1 MANQWRT
8 PPARS
13 REKKKAGG
21 KPPAPPRQA
30 GGAQRQEPKK
40 QLWKPGALLAPI
52 PPALVSCG
60 TLEKP
65 NVLTVAWT
73 GILATHP
80 ATTYISLRPERY
92 SYGLIRES
100 GEFVINLTT
109 EELVRAADFCGAR
122 SGRTIDKF
130 REMAL
135 TPLAASAVSAPLIA
149 ESPIHLECR
158 VREIIPLGSHDM
170 FLSDIVAVQVDEGC
184 LDREGK
190 LHIER
195 CHLAAFAHGEYFALG
210 RPLGAF
216 GFSVRR
222 RFTRHPAAGNAK
234 QADK

>member
-1 MANQWRT
+1 MANKRET
-8 PPARS
+8 PPARHLAKRKAAKGFPI
-13 REKKKAGG
+13 REG
-21 KPPAPPRQA
+21 QA
-30 GGAQRQEPKK
+30 GGPQRQGQQK

-80 ATTYISLRPERY
+80 AATYISLRPERY
-92 SYGLIRES
+92 SYGLIRKA
-100 GEFVINLTT
+100 GEFVINLTS
-109 EELVRAADFCGAR
+109 ESLVRAADFCGAR
-122 SGRTIDKF
+122 SGRDTDKF
-130 REMAL
+130 REMGL

-158 VREIIPLGSHDM
+158 VREVIPLGSHDM
-170 FLSDIVAVQVDEGC
+170 FLSDIVAVQVDDSC

-190 LHIER
+190 LRLER

-210 RPLGAF
+210 RSLGTF
-216 GFSVRR
+216 GFSVRKRPAR
-222 RFTRHPAAGNAK
+222 RRAAGNTK
-234 QADK
+234 QGR